1 MSDGSPRRE
10 CSETERACGRLR
22 RREGRDAVGRAAV
35 GGVAGHRIAHGG
47 GRARSDCKKNS
58 ELSVGVGVAGARPS
72 RRLAATGLSVSV
84 AAGKQARWSG
94 GAGMGM
100 PVPGRGWQQLRG
112 AHVTFAVGA
121 KAQGVLV
128 QGACADAVGGS
139 CGVRT

>member
-1 MSDGSPRRE
+1 
-10 CSETERACGRLR
+10 
-22 RREGRDAVGRAAV
+22 
-35 GGVAGHRIAHGG
+35 
-47 GRARSDCKKNS
+47 
-58 ELSVGVGVAGARPS
+58 
-72 RRLAATGLSVSV
+72 
-84 AAGKQARWSG
+84 
-94 GAGMGM
+94 M